1 MQINVEKLS
10 PVLVEF
16 QVEIPADKVKVEVDK
31 AYVTLQRT
39 ARVRGYRPGKA
50 PRQVLAHIYSG
61 RIHADVAQKLVD
73 STLNQALAEKQVQP
87 LSQPAIAKNELKPD
101 DAFSYKARF
110 EVRPDIASVKWQGF
124 QVRRPAA
131 AATEAMI
138 DEAIAQLR
146 REHATLQ
153 APDPERPAKAGDVVS
168 ISFTLEIDGK
178 LREGGAQ
185 EIETEIGSGE
195 VFKEFEVALTG
206 MSPGETKPVEV
217 TFHDRHPQLDLR
229 GKKGMFTITAKE
241 VKERILPDVDD
252 EFAKDCGDYENLAA
266 LREAQKVKIEKEL
279 KQKAN
284 DAVAEQLVI
293 ELCRANPIPVPPTL
307 VDQQA
312 QLTEREITTAA
323 RRQGQRGD
331 VTPELRQRVRAD
343 AEVKVRAGLL
353 MAEIAKE
360 KQIKITESD
369 IEKGY
374 EELAEQTGK
383 NVAKV
388 KAEYR
393 DQKKREQLVGMI
405 LEDKVLDFLEG
416 AATIIDSTEG
426 AAAKSEPEAEAS
438 KSEPEAEAA
447 KSEPEAKE

>member
-31 AYVTLQRT
+31 AYVSLQRT
-39 ARVRGYRPGKA
+39 AKVRGYRPGKA

-61 RIHADVAQKLVD
+61 RIHADVAQRLVD

-131 AATEAMI
+131 AATDGMI

-146 REHATLQ
+146 REHSTLQ
-153 APDPERPAKAGDVVS
+153 APEPERPSKTGDVVS
-168 ISFTLEIDGK
+168 LSFTLTVDGTS
-178 LREGGAQ
+178 RGDQQ
-185 EIETEIGSGE
+185 EIETELGSGQ
-195 VFKEFEVALTG
+195 VFTELETALTG
-206 MSPGETKPVEV
+206 MSPGEVKDVEV
-217 TFHDRHPQLDLR
+217 TFHDRHPTAELR
-229 GKKGMFTITAKE
+229 GKKGVFKVTVKE
-241 VKERILPDVDD
+241 VKERILPELDD
-252 EFAKDCGDYENLAA
+252 EFAKDCGDYQDLAA
-266 LREAQKVKIEKEL
+266 LREAQKVRIEKEL
-279 KQKAN
+279 LQKAN
-284 DAVAEQLVI
+284 DALAEQLVI
-293 ELCRANPIPVPPTL
+293 ELCKANPIPVPPSL
-307 VDQQA
+307 VEQQI
-312 QLTEREITTAA
+312 QITEREITSAA

-331 VTPELRQRVRAD
+331 LTPDIRQRVRAD

-360 KQIKITESD
+360 KQIKITEAD

-374 EELAEQTGK
+374 AELAEQTGK

-405 LEDKVLDFLEG
+405 LEDRILDYLEG
-416 AATIIDSTEG
+416 AAVITDAGAAG
-426 AAAKSEPEAEAS
+426 AAAPAAEPAAPEAAEAEA
-438 KSEPEAEAA
+438 KT
-447 KSEPEAKE
+447 